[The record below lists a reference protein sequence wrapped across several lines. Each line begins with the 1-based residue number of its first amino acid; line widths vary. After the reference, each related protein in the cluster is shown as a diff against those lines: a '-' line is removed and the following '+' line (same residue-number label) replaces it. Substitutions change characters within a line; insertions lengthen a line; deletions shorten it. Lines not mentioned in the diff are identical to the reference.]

1 MSAQRRT
8 GLLRGLIIVGLTAV
22 WLVIG
27 AIGGQSIGTL
37 SSVTTNDQETFLPR
51 EAESVTA
58 KEALTEFD
66 DTGALPAFV
75 VLLGDGLVDEAL
87 GQDGPPTGPPGREF
101 AAKLLDGV
109 EVDGTPLADYLIDDQ
124 PAVVIG
130 AEDESGVMVFVPLDA
145 DRMEQQTDTGGNTR
159 DLVIDAL
166 RDQAGEVTG
175 ADEVHVTGPAG
186 FTRDLGAAFA
196 GIDGL
201 LLLVACAAVFVI
213 LLIVY
218 RSVIV
223 PLMVLTSSV
232 CGLALAGWVVHW
244 LAERGTLVLNGQAQG
259 ILFILVVG
267 AGTDYGLLLV
277 ARYREELIRRDSP
290 LAAMRMAWR
299 ACVEP
304 ILASAGTVVL
314 GLLCLLLADLNSS
327 RSLGP
332 VGAIGIGAALL
343 AALTFLPALLLLGR
357 WIFWPRVPR
366 ALPAH
371 GKPAEPKHRGLWVR
385 VADLVQAHP
394 RRLWLIVV
402 AVLALGCVA
411 VPTFEAKGTSQAEVF
426 LIKVDSVTGQEILDD
441 RFETGAADPIR
452 VVTPTGKADDVVEAT
467 RDLPGVADSTL
478 GEKEID
484 GRVVVD
490 VVPEHPEEAEDVVV
504 EVREAVHPLAP
515 GEILVG
521 GNQAVR
527 VDSSNTAT
535 RDLTVVIP
543 AVLAVVLLVL
553 TMLLRSVV
561 AALVLTAATVLS
573 FGTTLGVA
581 ALVFNHVFD
590 FPGADPTVP
599 LFGFVF
605 LVALGVDYSIFLMSR
620 IREEVGATDQAIGV
634 RRGLTSTGGVIT
646 SAGLVLAATFAALAV
661 IPLLFLAQIA
671 FIVAFGVLLDTLVVR
686 SLLVSSLSVDLGR
699 RIWWPSRL
707 SRRPVEE
714 RAPEPAATD

>member
-1 MSAQRRT
+1 M
-8 GLLRGLIIVGLTAV
+8 VMVAV
-22 WLVIG
+22 WLAIG
-27 AIGGQSIGTL
+27 AVGGQAIGGL

-58 KEALTEFD
+58 NDLLAEFD

-87 GQDGPPTGPPGREF
+87 GQDGPPTGPPGQEF
-101 AAKLLDGV
+101 ATELLDGV
-109 EVDGTPLADYLIDDQ
+109 DADGSPLSEYLIDDQ
-124 PAVVIG
+124 PAVVIA
-130 AEDESGVMVFVPLDA
+130 AEDESGVMVYVPFDA
-145 DRMEQQTDTGGNTR
+145 DRMEQQSDAGENIR

-166 RDQAGEVTG
+166 RDQAGAEVG

-218 RSVIV
+218 RSIIV
-223 PLMVLTSSV
+223 PLMVLTSAV

-277 ARYREELIRRDSP
+277 ARYREELIHHDSP
-290 LAAMRMAWR
+290 LTAMRRSWR

-314 GLLCLLLADLNSS
+314 GLLCLLFADLNSS

-332 VGAIGIGAALL
+332 VGAIGIAAALL

-357 WIFWPRVPR
+357 WVFWPRIPR
-366 ALPAH
+366 ALPPH
-371 GKPAEPKHRGLWVR
+371 GAPAEPKRRGLWVR

-394 RRLWLIVV
+394 RRLWLVVV

-411 VPTFEAKGTSQAEVF
+411 VPTFEAKGTGQGEVF
-426 LIKVDSVTGQEILDD
+426 LLTVDSVTGQEILDE
-441 RFETGAADPIR
+441 RFETGAADPVR
-452 VVTPTGKADDVVEAT
+452 VVTPTANAEEVVEET
-467 RDLPGVADSTL
+467 RDLPGVIDTSV
-478 GEKEID
+478 GDKEID

-490 VVPEHPEEAEDVVV
+490 VVPEHPEEAEDLVVA
-504 EVREAVHPLAP
+504 VREAVHPLAP

-527 VDSSNTAT
+527 VDSADTAT
-535 RDLTVVIP
+535 RDLLVVIP
-543 AVLAVVLLVL
+543 AVLLVVLLVL
-553 TMLLRSVV
+553 TLLLRSIV
-561 AALVLTAATVLS
+561 AALVLTGATVLS
-573 FGTTLGVA
+573 FGTTLGVS
-581 ALVFNHVFD
+581 ALLFNHVFG

-620 IREEVGATDQAIGV
+620 VREEVTDSDQTTGV
-634 RRGLTSTGGVIT
+634 RRGLISTGGVIT

-686 SLLVSSLSVDLGR
+686 SLLVSSLSMDLGR

-707 SRRPVEE
+707 SRRPAEQP
-714 RAPEPAATD
+714 RPTDARPVDARPGG